1 MARNLTAEPPLPVN
15 EIQGDILIGLP
26 KRHEH
31 LMFFEIVDPVKFKA
45 FLKTVDITS
54 VQECLEK
61 RQAIADNKAKGGAN
75 TYPDTRAQYRIHVQR
90 SRKTWCRR
98 TQRGVSCI
106 YKWDGSESG
115 KAE

>member
-1 MARNLTAEPPLPVN
+1 MARNLTAGPPLPVN

-61 RQAIADNKAKGGAN
+61 RQAIADNKAKGVQTLIPTPGSISHSRSEVSE
-75 TYPDTRAQYRIHVQR
+75 DLVSEDSTRRLLHL
-90 SRKTWCRR
+90 
-98 TQRGVSCI
+98 
-106 YKWDGSESG
+106 
-115 KAE
+115 